1 MRAHQAE
8 LAQRV
13 RAAASACHA
22 SLGHAQSVA
31 WLGCVQTTLIQ
42 EPAGFPVQKE
52 ATLLKDLLLN
62 YTCDVDDGGTP
73 AIRSVTWSWRPPG
86 SAAVPVSLRVDVLQ
100 ESPPILLVDDF
111 VSDHECSHMVNASMG
126 DMMPSPGYP
135 SGGNRRSYSA
145 SLFPRWDVEGDVVAR
160 VSRRLVAFVREAGG
174 YPDVPEVGQ
183 EPLSAVYYREAG
195 DEFRSHCDGECR
207 GGAYWAGRRI
217 ATSLTYCQAAEE
229 GGHTIFSLSAIKV
242 VPRKRRMLFFG
253 YKLRG
258 GNDRGVTEAMD
269 GGLSEHAGCPIRRG
283 TKVVLTQWL
292 REAVT
297 AERDWRHYARLDG
310 EETFRNAVAR
320 TPPPRRGPPPSP
332 PPLPSSLSSP
342 QCEQPLT
349 AAEARSAAAPPSRR
363 AWVAPPLELGTGAVS
378 SSESLTSRAL

>member
-1 MRAHQAE
+1 MSSARSAPPSAARSYGM
-8 LAQRV
+8 AQRV

-22 SLGHAQSVA
+22 SLGHAQGAA
-31 WLGCVQTTLIQ
+31 WLGCVQTTLMQ
-42 EPAGFPVQKE
+42 EPAGFPVQHE

-86 SAAVPVSLRVDVLQ
+86 STAVPVSLRVDVLQ
-100 ESPPILLVDDF
+100 ESPSILLVDDF
-111 VSDHECSHMVNASMG
+111 VSDDECSHMVNASMG

-174 YPDVPEVGQ
+174 YLDVPEVGQ

-229 GGHTIFSLSAIKV
+229 GTARPNAA
-242 VPRKRRMLFFG
+242 PRAWP
-253 YKLRG
+253 
-258 GNDRGVTEAMD
+258 T
-269 GGLSEHAGCPIRRG
+269 
-283 TKVVLTQWL
+283 
-292 REAVT
+292 
-297 AERDWRHYARLDG
+297 ARLA
-310 EETFRNAVAR
+310 FRS
-320 TPPPRRGPPPSP
+320 PGPPLAWPSARLASP
-332 PPLPSSLSSP
+332 RTVAALGRAPLGP
-342 QCEQPLT
+342 QPLSPSHH
-349 AAEARSAAAPPSRR
+349 ASRR
-363 AWVAPPLELGTGAVS
+363 HTV
-378 SSESLTSRAL
+378 